1 MKYNM
6 RYIGLI
12 WIFFSVC
19 LLACVDETSEVTGG
33 KSGELEQVVLKLNV
47 QEESLVRTRAVTE
60 PDDTEKIGSIDFFI
74 FNAAGQVVVHEQP
87 AVKWTGTEYK
97 MMVGIPSASGEH
109 TLYMV
114 ANYPMAKGTIK
125 TLQDLE
131 NQVSTSEEAS
141 VSPLFVMA
149 TQKITLSALNATT
162 ISNALSSNGVD
173 GKINLKRNVAKFSVG
188 VTATNFKL
196 NYVEWKNCPTS
207 APLLLEKRYVSPE
220 TKSVNGSSTDSSPD
234 YLYQIQD
241 IGTDAHKGFHVL
253 VGGEYTAKDGTTT
266 TGYYKLRLYTVN
278 GSGVKTPL
286 ASIDANSYYKI
297 DIRSVSGTGA
307 GSPEKAE
314 MNGFLNDMEALTI
327 LDFTSTTSKTYRETY
342 LQNGY
347 QLGFTNSSWE
357 IYSSETLNSYVM
369 GYFYRTVRNAS
380 LRDNTTLDPDYPD
393 KAREVVTAGENGNR
407 ITGMKKCTDTPDSP
421 IEMDLCFTDLPD
433 MAGSEYTFT
442 SVIQYGV
449 LQKSITIG
457 RYPSVNSTYSVLA
470 MPQTSYGEV
479 TGAVSWVGLA
489 AQRHEGTTTYSQLNS
504 DNNYIFIHVS
514 ANDTGLPREA
524 VVQLFRNNGYSKIVI
539 RQEAN

>member
-314 MNGFLNDMEALTI
+314 MNGFSNDMEALTI

-369 GYFYRTVRNAS
+369 GYFYRTIRNAS

-470 MPQTSYGEV
+470 MPQTNYGEV

-504 DNNYIFIHVS
+504 DNNYIFIHVL

>member
-141 VSPLFVMA
+141 VSSLFVMA

-241 IGTDAHKGFHVL
+241 IGADAHKGFHVL

-314 MNGFLNDMEALTI
+314 MNGFSNDMEALTI
-327 LDFTSTTSKTYRETY
+327 LDFTTYRTYRETY

-347 QLGFTNSSWE
+347 QLGLSNSSWK
-357 IYSSETLNSYVM
+357 IYDSRRLNYYPI
-369 GYFYRTVRNAS
+369 GDFYRTIRDAS
-380 LRDNTTLDPDYPD
+380 LKNNTTLDPDYPD
-393 KAREVVTAGENGNR
+393 KDRGVVIARERGTNPL
-407 ITGMKKCTDTPDSP
+407 ITGMKECTDTPNSP
-421 IEMDLCFTDLPD
+421 IEMELFFIDL
-433 MAGSEYTFT
+433 AGMEGKEYTFT

-449 LQKSITIG
+449 LQKSITID

-470 MPQTSYGEV
+470 MPNTSYGEV
-479 TGAVSWVGLA
+479 VLGSSWVGLA
-489 AQRHEGTTTYSQLNS
+489 AQRHEGTTLYKQLDS
-504 DNNYIFIHVS
+504 DNNYIFIHVL
-514 ANDTGLPREA
+514 ANNTGSSRTA
-524 VVQLFRNNGYSKIVI
+524 TVQLFGNNGYSQIII